1 MKRNVIIIIAVIV
14 VGAITIL
21 GFNYFGKKAPEFT
34 YQTVAV
40 RRGKI
45 TNVVTA
51 TGTVQAITTVNV
63 GTQVSG
69 IIQHIYVDFNDHVR
83 KGEILAKLDT
93 TALAA
98 QVDQSQASV
107 NQAQAQYDFEK
118 YTFDREKT
126 LYDKKLVA
134 EADYDQAL
142 YNYENAKAALDNAK
156 SALSR
161 AKVNL
166 AYATIYSPI
175 NGVILNRAV
184 EEGQTVA
191 SSFSTPTLFTIVND
205 MNEMEVQT
213 SVDEADIGKVKEG
226 QKVEFTVDAY
236 PDMEFEGKVTQV
248 RLQPIVT
255 NNVVTY
261 NVILRA
267 PNPGQRLMPGMTA
280 SATIYVQEKDSALI
294 VPDRALR
301 FRPDQNFLKKM
312 MAMNPQKPGGADKAQ
327 GTATAAG
334 GQGNDFGRG
343 AQSFSTGLLQSAENA
358 DLAPKAVWVETD
370 SDKIKKVPVKIG
382 IDNGTDVEIISGLKE
397 GDKVVV
403 TMTDSKD
410 KAQKQANQRRPFLL

>member
-1 MKRNVIIIIAVIV
+1 K
-14 VGAITIL
+14 
-21 GFNYFGKKAPEFT
+21 
-34 YQTVAV
+34 
-40 RRGKI
+40 GKI

-51 TGTVQAITTVNV
+51 TGTIQAITTVNV

-69 IIQHIYVDFNDHVR
+69 IIQHIYVDFNDHVK

-107 NQAQAQYDFEK
+107 NQAQAQYDFQK

-166 AYATIYSPI
+166 EYATIYSPI
-175 NGVILNRAV
+175 DGVVLNRAV
-184 EEGQTVA
+184 EAGQTVA

-205 MNEMEVQT
+205 LNEMEVQT
-213 SVDEADIGKVKEG
+213 SVDEADIGKVKDG
-226 QKVEFTVDAY
+226 QKVDFTVDAY
-236 PDMEFEGKVTQV
+236 PDMEFQGVVSQV

-280 SATIYVQEKDSALI
+280 SATIIVQEKDSALI
-294 VPDRALR
+294 VSGRALR

-312 MAMNPQKPGGADKAQ
+312 TAMNPPKSEGANKAQ
-327 GTATAAG
+327 GSSQVAG
-334 GQGNDFGRG
+334 GPRSDFSRG
-343 AQSFSTGLLQSAENA
+343 AQSFGNGLLPTAENA
-358 DLAPKAVWVETD
+358 DLAPKAVWIETD
-370 SDKIKKVPVKIG
+370 SDKIKRVPVNVG
-382 IDNGTDVEIISGLKE
+382 IDNGTDVEILSGLKE

-403 TMTDSKD
+403 AMTDSKEKAD
-410 KAQKQANQRRPFLL
+410 KQQTNQRRPFLL